1 MVVTA
6 FGFVTLFVSALP
18 LPLEIVPLCGA
29 GILLVASTALLA
41 LPENIRYSV
50 CNNMKI
56 MTLQVSFF
64 YVFSIKYKMNYLLIK
79 LVVVFFG
86 PAAGVA
92 EFIVS
97 FRTFFS
103 GCICTNK
110 KMLKLSNKF
119 LDGYKLSW
127 IVRFFLFFRSNIK
140 SDK

>member
-1 MVVTA
+1 M
-6 FGFVTLFVSALP
+6 F
-18 LPLEIVPLCGA
+18 
-29 GILLVASTALLA
+29 
-41 LPENIRYSV
+41 
-50 CNNMKI
+50 
-56 MTLQVSFF
+56 
-64 YVFSIKYKMNYLLIK
+64 FSIKYKMNYLLIK